1 MMERKQKKKLKL
13 PRRIDRDGEI
23 RRPRSKTW
31 GGEERKSNRQQQK
44 RRLRDG
50 DYDI

>member
-1 MMERKQKKKLKL
+1 MERKKPKKLKF
-13 PRRIDRDGEI
+13 PRRIESDGEV

>member
-1 MMERKQKKKLKL
+1 MMERKQKKKLKF
-13 PRRIDRDGEI
+13 PRRIDRDGEV
-23 RRPRSKTW
+23 RRPKSKTW